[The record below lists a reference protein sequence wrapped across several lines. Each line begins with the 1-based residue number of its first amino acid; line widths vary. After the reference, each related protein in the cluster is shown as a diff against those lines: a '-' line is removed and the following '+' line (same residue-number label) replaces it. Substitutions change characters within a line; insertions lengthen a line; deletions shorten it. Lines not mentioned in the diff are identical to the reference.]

1 MHLFLFALS
10 IFLMTFS
17 VPLAALCTDTTESS
31 FHVVLHEFPL
41 HAYYPGK
48 VKSLADMTIRNRLTG
63 RVESFS
69 LEFGAKKKQGDILV
83 QLDDK
88 LPREAVRSA
97 EGQVRSAE
105 AQVEKARLDLE
116 RADSL
121 FSGGVIARH
130 SLDNARSA
138 YQSALGQLSS
148 ARAALASAQEQ
159 LTFTQV
165 RAPFDGIIGKRYI
178 EQGELLQ
185 PGSPVVDMRALGS
198 LVVEFVY
205 PQEVGIEAGMPVAIG
220 DSHGSV
226 VGVTPNVEFGTR
238 TARAVLENPR
248 DLIPGMVVTVQVVA
262 GRVFSPAIPE
272 SFLSPLGQ
280 LQRVYLAGGSTPSLG
295 IIKTGMRHD
304 GMVQVLSGLEA
315 GDVVIRPGE

>member
-1 MHLFLFALS
+1 MYTRMLLVLLIMVQTPLLVFAADTS
-10 IFLMTFS
+10 
-17 VPLAALCTDTTESS
+17 DTT
-31 FHVVLHEFPL
+31 FHVALYEFPQY
-41 HAYYPGK
+41 AYYPGK

-63 RVESFS
+63 RVESFA
-69 LEFGAKKKQGDILV
+69 LEFGAQKKQGDILV

-105 AQVEKARLDLE
+105 AQVEKARLDLA

-159 LTFTQV
+159 LTFTQI
-165 RAPFDGIIGKRYI
+165 RAPFDGIIGKRSI
-178 EQGELLQ
+178 ELGELLQ
-185 PGSPVVDMRALGS
+185 PGSAIVDMRALGS

-205 PQEVGIEAGMPVAIG
+205 PQDVGIEAGMAVSIG
-220 DSHGSV
+220 TSQGSV

-248 DLIPGMVVTVQVVA
+248 ELIPGMVVTVQVAA
-262 GRVFSPAIPE
+262 GRVFSPAIPV
-272 SFLSPLGQ
+272 SFLFPLGQ
-280 LQRVYLAGGSTPSLG
+280 LQRVYLAGGEAPSLG
-295 IIKTGMRHD
+295 IVKTGMTHD

-315 GDVVIRPGE
+315 GDVVIRPEE